1 MTSQARR
8 YMKCISK
15 IKEGVEKIGISNRS
29 KREQEL
35 QRFLRKV
42 RQAGQKRL
50 QAKGT
55 AQTKELNEVSKKP
68 AEIKLKYL
76 NKQWK
81 GMPGWRVG

>member
-1 MTSQARR
+1 
-8 YMKCISK
+8 MKCISK
-15 IKEGVEKIGISNRS
+15 IKEGVENIGISNRS

-35 QRFLRKV
+35 QRFLRKA

-50 QAKGT
+50 QAEGT

-76 NKQWK
+76 KKQ
-81 GMPGWRVG
+81 